1 MKIFHPLLSLAAHY
15 FIVYLVLFV
24 PWDQEV
30 VSASAAG
37 QRAMPISCSKAL
49 FILRITVTLW
59 RALWTP
65 FPGFS

>member
-37 QRAMPISCSKAL
+37 QEQCPFRAVKLCSFCGSL
-49 FILRITVTLW
+49 SHYGG
-59 RALWTP
+59 P
-65 FPGFS
+65 